1 MFFEAT
7 EDTFL
12 VLNDLTN
19 LSCYRSGDDSLEE
32 AQIKKFKNTYCAI
45 DESSRKRDL
54 VAALHSIDVGGYED
68 QKKIALGALYVGMGR
83 FPYPLSQ
90 RYSTTAATNSTT
102 VSSSSP
108 ATATATA
115 TPILQNFFHPPKGMI
130 LSGPAGVGKSR
141 LMRSLVAAAG
151 CNFIELSTDI
161 LLSK

>member
-7 EDTFL
+7 EDIFL

-19 LSCYRSGDDSLEE
+19 VSCYRSGDVSLEE
-32 AQIKKFKNTYCAI
+32 AQIKKFKNNYCAI

-54 VAALHSIDVGGYED
+54 VAALHSIVVGGYED

-108 ATATATA
+108 ATATAT
-115 TPILQNFFHPPKGMI
+115 PILQNFFHPPKGMI
-130 LSGPAGVGKSR
+130 LYGPAGVGKSR